1 MKQST
6 IKAEFHCHT
15 VYSPDS
21 LVELET
27 LLKACDERGIDK
39 IAITD
44 HGCLQGALK
53 AYQLDPERVIVAE
66 EIETPEGELLGY
78 FMTEEIP
85 QGLPAVEVVRRLSP
99 SVRDRRASYDRS
111 LDTLRQA
118 ARMRPGQLTKSS
130 IMVGLGETPEEVR
143 ECLRDLREAGVR
155 LVTLGQYLRPTTRN
169 LPVVRYVP
177 PEEFA
182 ELDRDARA
190 MGFEFV
196 ASGPLV
202 RSSYRAAEL
211 FVGRRLASG
220 AGGMGAAE
228 AEGSGQ

>member
-78 FMTEEIP
+78 F
-85 QGLPAVEVVRRLSP
+85 G
-99 SVRDRRASYDRS
+99 
-111 LDTLRQA
+111 
-118 ARMRPGQLTKSS
+118 
-130 IMVGLGETPEEVR
+130 VGDSDDVCCGGGEAEEV
-143 ECLRDLREAGVR
+143 DVA
-155 LVTLGQYLRPTTRN
+155 
-169 LPVVRYVP
+169 VP
-177 PEEFA
+177 HN
-182 ELDRDARA
+182 
-190 MGFEFV
+190 
-196 ASGPLV
+196 
-202 RSSYRAAEL
+202 
-211 FVGRRLASG
+211 
-220 AGGMGAAE
+220 
-228 AEGSGQ
+228 